1 MKQRLP
7 TDEEML
13 TLPHVIMT
21 ADGDWDPCLHD
32 DDHLS
37 TQELIR
43 RLPSTPIQETDDFY
57 SLQGDITGAAPY
69 RAGCSISW
77 SSPID
82 DSGQNPALHSISQIP
97 VSDDVLHQVFGNVS
111 PPNDVLFKYP
121 VSDST

>member
-43 RLPSTPIQETDDFY
+43 WLPSTPIQETDDFY
-57 SLQGDITGAAPY
+57 SPQGDCCKLNRPP
-69 RAGCSISW
+69 RSSWCSEPGF
-77 SSPID
+77 SS
-82 DSGQNPALHSISQIP
+82 G
-97 VSDDVLHQVFGNVS
+97 
-111 PPNDVLFKYP
+111 
-121 VSDST
+121 

>member
-21 ADGDWDPCLHD
+21 ADGDWDPCLHND
-32 DDHLS
+32 AHLS

-57 SLQGDITGAAPY
+57 SPQGNIAGTEPY
-69 RAGCSISW
+69 RAHRSISW

-82 DSGQNPALHSISQIP
+82 DSGRKASPSISEIL
-97 VSDDVLHQVFGNVS
+97 VSDQFLQEVFGKAS
-111 PPNDVLFKYP
+111 
-121 VSDST
+121 